1 MGTENEERNAAE
13 QPENVSAAA
22 APPPSAPRANRSFAE
37 RMGEAGYVTG
47 RRYDAVKNE
56 FLAYKTKEKK
66 PKNVRARITRSGET
80 FRSGRQVLAKLCLV
94 GGYLRLFLAL
104 DPKQYNED
112 KYHHKDYTEVVRYAK
127 FPFMIKLSSDRQVRY
142 ARELIGELL
151 LLNGFVRD
159 EEYVEKD
166 QANIFKKPYRRKAA
180 QPAEAEPSIVYVPV
194 AREDDDDEIAA
205 EEDIGEPECID
216 VKLPRR
222 AVVVNK
228 QRERIGKVRGGVW
241 EDEEGNEQGV
251 FVKNETNV
259 FVYSNNERIGY
270 VDKNDNILSPANK
283 YIATLRRA
291 GRFWLLLLLLLLL
304 LLTVVSVALS
314 AYFLTRSDNTDYAP
328 VIFVAT
334 DDGTS
339 WEDTENLPV
348 FFSEEFGDA
357 KAMPGMS
364 GSYRFVFEN
373 RNDDAVGYSLGFS
386 ETNEYG
392 ISILYR
398 LKRDGAYISGTEGY
412 VTPEQLSMEGLTI
425 EARSSSVFELE
436 WTWKD
441 NDAADTQAG
450 ENEAVYTLSISFS
463 AQVEQRQ

>member
-270 VDKNDNILSPANK
+270 VDKNDIILSPANK

-328 VIFVAT
+328 VIFIASE
-334 DDGTS
+334 DGTS
-339 WEDTENLPV
+339 WEDAEELPI
-348 FFSEEFGDA
+348 FFNETFGTNKVA
-357 KAMPGMS
+357 PGMK
-364 GSYRFVFEN
+364 GSYRFIFAN
-373 RNDDAVGYSLGFS
+373 RNKNTLDYSLSFS
-386 ETNEYG
+386 EENAYG
-392 ISILYR
+392 IAILYR
-398 LKRDGAYISGTEGY
+398 LKRDGAYISGTQAY
-412 VTPEQLSMEGLTI
+412 VFTDELSLDGLTI
-425 EARSSSVFELE
+425 EAQSSTLFELE
-436 WTWKD
+436 WYWQD
-441 NDAADTQAG
+441 NDEVDTVAG
-450 ENEAVYTLSISFS
+450 QNSAVYTLTISLS
-463 AQVEQRQ
+463 AQVSVRA

>member
-1 MGTENEERNAAE
+1 METENEERKVSESSRTAQEKAPSNIPTAAE
-13 QPENVSAAA
+13 RS
-22 APPPSAPRANRSFAE
+22 NRSFAE
-37 RMGEAGYVTG
+37 RMGEAGYIAG
-47 RRYDAVKNE
+47 RRYDAVKNA
-56 FLAYKTKEKK
+56 FLAYKTAERK
-66 PKNVRARITRSGET
+66 PKKVRSRISRSGEI
-80 FRSGRQVLAKLCLV
+80 FYLGRKVLGKVCLV
-94 GGYLRLFLAL
+94 GGYIRLFLAL
-104 DPKQYNED
+104 DPKLYNVE
-112 KYHHKDYTEVVRYAK
+112 KYHHKDYSEVVRYAK
-127 FPFMIKLSSDRQVRY
+127 FPFMIKLSSDRQERY
-142 ARELIGELL
+142 AEELIDELL

-159 EEYVEKD
+159 EEYIVKD
-166 QANIFKKPYRRKAA
+166 QANIFKKPRHKKAV
-180 QPAEAEPSIVYVPV
+180 QETTEIRTVYVPV
-194 AREDDDDEIAA
+194 PAETEAA
-205 EEDIGEPECID
+205 AAEDIGEPEQID
-216 VKLPRR
+216 VRLPRR
-222 AVVVNK
+222 AAVFNK
-228 QRERIGKVRGGVW
+228 QGERIGKVRKGVW
-241 EDEEGNEQGV
+241 QDEEGNEQGT
-251 FVKNETNV
+251 FVKEETNV
-259 FVYSNNERIGY
+259 FVYSGESRTGY
-270 VDKNDNILSPANK
+270 VDKNDNVLSLSNK

-304 LLTVVSVALS
+304 LLAVVSVALS